1 MKLKNVP
8 YKVDI
13 QRRRNLLITIIW
25 LSIKWRRIKMSARL
39 NYLRYQMAIREYI
52 LEGRAEMAEEIA
64 LNMFRDNKPMEEI
77 TKYTGISAE
86 RIQELSQE
94 L

>member
-1 MKLKNVP
+1 
-8 YKVDI
+8 
-13 QRRRNLLITIIW
+13 
-25 LSIKWRRIKMSARL
+25 
-39 NYLRYQMAIREYI
+39 MAIREYI

>member
-1 MKLKNVP
+1 
-8 YKVDI
+8 
-13 QRRRNLLITIIW
+13 
-25 LSIKWRRIKMSARL
+25 MSERL

-52 LEGRAEMAEEIA
+52 LEGRAEKAEEIA

-86 RIQELSQE
+86 RIQELSQK